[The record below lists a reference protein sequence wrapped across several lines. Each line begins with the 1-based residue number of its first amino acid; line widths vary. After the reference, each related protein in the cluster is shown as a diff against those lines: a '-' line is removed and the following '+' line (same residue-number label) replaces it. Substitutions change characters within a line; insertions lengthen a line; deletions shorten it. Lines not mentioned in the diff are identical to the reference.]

1 MRAFVHINDLFR
13 TKVMAPSSSLVAAY
27 SSDSEDDERDVT
39 KESEAEAKP
48 NEKPVSFTS
57 PGLALGLP
65 PPKRQSNTSQ
75 AKRHI
80 VIEASSTTGYAPDV
94 RVSAH
99 AKKARHDVKPS
110 SDQHSLLSMLP
121 APQGTGAKP
130 STKLKHEDN
139 VSKNDTVL
147 DEDMRLVVHGAHEDA
162 DENNAHPK
170 KKGNEDFRAMLG
182 LAPKVRPTAHGK
194 TPLVLSE
201 TDKRSRASI
210 ERAHEPELNTDS
222 KRVERPDMMKD
233 SAAFSTAPDVGEP
246 EANDH
251 VTGFQDAD
259 TSQEPV
265 PEHFSGW
272 RRDPDGSWFPV
283 TPEAH
288 AVYAA
293 WAQQQAQQSTQA
305 LPHHY
310 MSQGSQAA
318 TFDVSAELEHVPRI
332 LPNDT
337 ASPAHRSTRENLVS
351 EKLRTDKFTNMRA
364 RTRGQLTSLLAM
376 AHENRPMLEERWA
389 QGKSKMRDNKKR
401 YGF

>member
-1 MRAFVHINDLFR
+1 M
-13 TKVMAPSSSLVAAY
+13 
-27 SSDSEDDERDVT
+27 
-39 KESEAEAKP
+39 
-48 NEKPVSFTS
+48 
-57 PGLALGLP
+57 
-65 PPKRQSNTSQ
+65 
-75 AKRHI
+75 
-80 VIEASSTTGYAPDV
+80 
-94 RVSAH
+94 
-99 AKKARHDVKPS
+99 KPS
-110 SDQHSLLSMLP
+110 PDQHSLLSMLP
-121 APQGTGAKP
+121 APQVTGAKP
-130 STKLKHEDN
+130 STKLKHDDN

-147 DEDMRLVVHGAHEDA
+147 DEDMRLVVHEAHEDA
-162 DENNAHPK
+162 DGNDAHPK

-182 LAPKVRPTAHGK
+182 LAPKARPTVHGK
-194 TPLVLSE
+194 TPLILSE
-201 TDKRSRASI
+201 IDKRSHASI
-210 ERAHEPELNTDS
+210 ECAHEPELITDS
-222 KRVERPDMMKD
+222 KRVGRPDMVKY
-233 SAAFSTAPDVGEP
+233 SAAFSTAPNVGEP
-246 EANDH
+246 KANDH
-251 VTGFQDAD
+251 VTQSQNAG
-259 TSQEPV
+259 TSQEPM
-265 PEHFSGW
+265 PEHFPGW

-305 LPHHY
+305 LPYHNL
-310 MSQGSQAA
+310 SQGPPAA
-318 TFDVSAELEHVPRI
+318 SFDVSAELEHVPRI